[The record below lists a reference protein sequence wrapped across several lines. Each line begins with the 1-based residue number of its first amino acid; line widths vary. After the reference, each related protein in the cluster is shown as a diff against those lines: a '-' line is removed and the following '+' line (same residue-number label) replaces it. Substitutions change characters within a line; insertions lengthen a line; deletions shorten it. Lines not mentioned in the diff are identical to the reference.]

1 MSCRGRSFPQRVG
14 VPCQKF
20 VALQAAFMDCKFSN
34 YNCMWIFNWWHCFTF
49 SEGLSILCS
58 TCDTACHHLPK
69 RMYNN
74 YFNFYFFLKI
84 HLFNYTIQMMN
95 DTGDQ
100 DLCYFNFLCA
110 HPRWNFTDFNH
121 IYSNLGYILLGILFH
136 VSTAHRKFL
145 RRKLSRENRDRLEE
159 VIESYLVLSFHE
171 RQYHIVSIILKHYGI
186 PQHYGLFYAM
196 GTALLVHT
204 CTVWVYFICTL
215 TSNY

>member
-1 MSCRGRSFPQRVG
+1 
-14 VPCQKF
+14 
-20 VALQAAFMDCKFSN
+20 
-34 YNCMWIFNWWHCFTF
+34 
-49 SEGLSILCS
+49 
-58 TCDTACHHLPK
+58 
-69 RMYNN
+69 MYNN

-204 CTVWVYFICTL
+204 CTVWIYFICTL